1 MSIIG
6 FPIKVIFD
14 TSIYIPFINKGI
26 AYPTSELNIEKPIL
40 YMSAV
45 VIEELY
51 AGAFDRVSIKLLD
64 RMYETFKNLGRL
76 VTPVASDWQKAGKVI
91 ARLGNKYGFE
101 DRFLS
106 KVTNDVLIALSARQI
121 GAVLVTNNVKDFS
134 KVKEFVDFK
143 IYRIKYN

>member
-26 AYPTSELNIEKPIL
+26 AYPTAELNIEKPIL
-40 YMSAV
+40 HMSAV

-51 AGAFDRVSIKLLD
+51 AGAFDRISIKLLD

-143 IYRIKYN
+143 IYR

>member
-26 AYPTSELNIEKPIL
+26 AYPTAEPNIEKPIL
-40 YMSAV
+40 YMSTV

-51 AGAFDRVSIKLLD
+51 AGAFDKISMKLLD
-64 RMYETFKNLGRL
+64 RMYDTFKSFGRL
-76 VTPVASDWQKAGKVI
+76 VTPEASDWQKAGKVI
-91 ARLGNKYGFE
+91 AKLGNKYGFE

-106 KVTNDVLIALSARQI
+106 KVTNDVLIALSARRI
-121 GAVLVTNNVKDFS
+121 GAVLVTNNAKDFL

-143 IYRIKYN
+143 IYR